1 MILKNTP
8 VAIFIAATA
17 LIGAGSIDVNAIQA
31 KEKNKDLGGLK
42 EWTTDQKIDDESK
55 LDKAAKKAAEK
66 AKKSSV
72 CIPVGEGENC
82 W

>member
-1 MILKNTP
+1 MKKTP
-8 VAIFIAATA
+8 VAIFMAATA
-17 LIGAGSIDVNAIQA
+17 IIVATSIDADLSHS

-42 EWTTDQKIDDESK
+42 EWTTEQDIDEKSTLDE
-55 LDKAAKKAAEK
+55 AAKKAAEK